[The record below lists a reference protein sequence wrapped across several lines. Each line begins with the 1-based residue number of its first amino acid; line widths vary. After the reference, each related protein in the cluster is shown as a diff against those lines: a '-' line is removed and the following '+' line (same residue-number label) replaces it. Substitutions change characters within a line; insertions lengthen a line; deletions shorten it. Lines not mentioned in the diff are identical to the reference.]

1 MLKAKDIM
9 TKHIV
14 TVRSDTSVQAI
25 CRILAT
31 NRLSGVPVVND
42 KNKIVGFVSERDIIA
57 AVNKKGFL
65 NYKAG
70 QLMTRKVHFVREGMS
85 TEEVSRMFTEQPIR
99 YLPVIKNRKVI
110 GVISRKD
117 VIHRLLGQY
126 Y

>member
-1 MLKAKDIM
+1 M

-14 TVRSDTSVQAI
+14 TVRDDTSVQAI
-25 CRILAT
+25 CKILAT
-31 NRLSGVPVVND
+31 NRLSGVPVVD
-42 KNKIVGFVSERDIIA
+42 KKSKIAGFVSERDIIA

-65 NYKAG
+65 NFTAG
-70 QLMTRKVHFVREGMS
+70 QLMTRKVLFVREGMS
-85 TEEVSRMFTEQPIR
+85 AEEVSRIFTEEPIR
-99 YLPVIKNRKVI
+99 YLPVIKNRKVV